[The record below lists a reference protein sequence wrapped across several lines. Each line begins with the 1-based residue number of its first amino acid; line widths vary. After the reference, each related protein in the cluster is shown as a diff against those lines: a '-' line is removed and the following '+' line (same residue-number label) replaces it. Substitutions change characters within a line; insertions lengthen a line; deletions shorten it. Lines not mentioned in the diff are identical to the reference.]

1 MLYGFG
7 RMKAAAHAELLAR
20 KVHLLD
26 RQLDRMQGQHGDAKE
41 AIRIGLAVIRQPAVV
56 GMVQRMH
63 EPRILDASEGQSDA
77 RIEERRVDAVGI
89 HVGDAC
95 VRIEAALLAV
105 HCRSS
110 CRRRRRRHERRP
122 APSAPRPLRPP
133 NALPSMR
140 RRSLAVLVD
149 KQARRPI
156 AERRI
161 DVLLHRFSGS
171 RMCPSGIDDV
181 VGATHNPGSSRVN
194 SGRTKRS
201 FGLLGRYVRQ
211 NRWLSSPTGVFRA
224 DQVEEAPDGSG
235 TVLASPRQTPEDA
248 FSTKRGR
255 EGAVEIGERRQA
267 NVLVLRPVG
276 RIDNLTSGEFQ
287 ARLLAATTS
296 GPDDIVVDFTAVEYI
311 SSAGLRTLMAASR
324 SKPKERRLAVAC
336 LNSIVSEIFA
346 ISRFSHVVPVF
357 ATVEEASAAWQA
369 PPRPQAAVPQAET
382 RPAGPLR
389 VRFWGTRGSLPAP
402 LRSGRSA
409 PRSAMRS
416 LPRAGMRSR
425 PRRRSTPSSTAAL
438 PFSVRGTFGGNT
450 SCVELITGG
459 DEYVIC
465 DLGTGVREFG
475 NRVVAEHGPAA
486 KRCFN
491 VFLSH
496 LHWDH
501 IMGFPFFPRPTSLAT
516 SYASTACHPA
526 MREALHKQQSDPC
539 FPVDFRAL
547 PATIEFVSL
556 EPGRTYEIAGFS
568 VTSLKQFHAGDSY
581 GYRFSRGDKTI
592 VYSTDCE
599 HKYSNLD
606 QSYPFI
612 EFYRNA
618 DVLIFDAMYSLAD
631 TISVKEDWGHSSNV
645 VAVELAQAARVR
657 RLVLFH
663 HEPAYDD
670 RMIEE
675 VFADTVRF
683 EAISRPGHEVEVI
696 SAYDGLE
703 LEL

>member
-1 MLYGFG
+1 M
-7 RMKAAAHAELLAR
+7 
-20 KVHLLD
+20 
-26 RQLDRMQGQHGDAKE
+26 
-41 AIRIGLAVIRQPAVV
+41 
-56 GMVQRMH
+56 
-63 EPRILDASEGQSDA
+63 
-77 RIEERRVDAVGI
+77 
-89 HVGDAC
+89 
-95 VRIEAALLAV
+95 
-105 HCRSS
+105 
-110 CRRRRRRHERRP
+110 
-122 APSAPRPLRPP
+122 
-133 NALPSMR
+133 
-140 RRSLAVLVD
+140 
-149 KQARRPI
+149 
-156 AERRI
+156 
-161 DVLLHRFSGS
+161 
-171 RMCPSGIDDV
+171 
-181 VGATHNPGSSRVN
+181 
-194 SGRTKRS
+194 
-201 FGLLGRYVRQ
+201 
-211 NRWLSSPTGVFRA
+211 
-224 DQVEEAPDGSG
+224 
-235 TVLASPRQTPEDA
+235 
-248 FSTKRGR
+248 
-255 EGAVEIGERRQA
+255 EIGERRQA
-267 NVLVLRPVG
+267 NILALRPVG
-276 RIDNLTSGEFQ
+276 RIDNLTSAEFQ

-296 GPDDIVVDFTAVEYI
+296 GLGDIVVDFTAVEYI
-311 SSAGLRTLMAASR
+311 SSAGLRALMAASR
-324 SKPKERRLAVAC
+324 LKPKERRLAVAC

-346 ISRFSHVVPVF
+346 ISRFSHVVPIF

-369 PPRPQAAVPQAET
+369 PPRPQAAVPYAET
-382 RPAGPLR
+382 RPVEPLR

-402 LRSGRSA
+402 LQE
-409 PRSAMRS
+409 
-416 LPRAGMRSR
+416 RAVRAKLRDALVAARGHALETEAAIDAFIASR
-425 PRRRSTPSSTAAL
+425 L

-450 SCVELITGG
+450 SCVEITTGD

-486 KRCFN
+486 KKCFN

-496 LHWDH
+496 PHWDH
-501 IMGFPFFPRPTSLAT
+501 IMGFPFFCPAFIPGNLIRIHS
-516 SYASTACHPA
+516 SHPA
-526 MREALHKQQSDPC
+526 VREALHKQQSDPC

-547 PATIEFVSL
+547 PATIEFVTL

-568 VTSLKQFHAGDSY
+568 VTSLKQFHGGDSY
-581 GYRFSRGDKTI
+581 GYRFSRSDKTI

-645 VAVELAQAARVR
+645 VAVELAQAARVK